1 MKAHQSPVIGSYHL
15 AFTGLKVNM
24 NIHISDS
31 TSAFDIL
38 AFQTLNGTVRGST
51 RTETTPPWAGPLV
64 TIRMSCF
71 TTGDPGKE

>member
-1 MKAHQSPVIGSYHL
+1 MAVLSLEKQGQRIVDRHESPPESNDWQYHL

-51 RTETTPPWAGPLV
+51 LTETTH
-64 TIRMSCF
+64 
-71 TTGDPGKE
+71 PGQAL